1 MNRLFCRII
10 LPLLLVAGSFFDAK
24 SQTDS
29 LIEVSG
35 YLRDDQSLPIPI
47 SVIVV
52 SGSNKGIFGN
62 SDGSFSIQCKRQ
74 DTLLFTSFGF
84 LTRTIALADSIWDVS
99 KPITIF
105 LDRRIYRYS
114 TVQIFGQRDLSK
126 IQDDIRKLG
135 YDEKDYRLSGI
146 NALESP
152 ITFLYQQFSKTER
165 SKRLVAEMENEDK
178 KRELLKE
185 LFRIY
190 IDYDIIQL
198 DNKEFDAFID
208 YINISDEFLKSISQ
222 YDFILFVKERFQ
234 DYRIYIRRQQ
244 LEELDYQY
252 DQD

>member
-1 MNRLFCRII
+1 MNRLFHRAVFYHAFFFLSI
-10 LPLLLVAGSFFDAK
+10 LKMDGQS
-24 SQTDS
+24 DS
-29 LIEVSG
+29 LVQISG
-35 YLRDDQSLPIPI
+35 SLRDEQNLPIPI

-62 SDGSFSIQCKRQ
+62 SDGSFSLQCKPL
-74 DTLLFTSFGF
+74 DTLLFSSFGF
-84 LTRTIALADSIWDVS
+84 HTRSIALADSIWDIS
-99 KPITIF
+99 KPMTIY
-105 LDRRIYRYS
+105 LDRRVYKLS

-126 IQDDIRKLG
+126 IQEDIRKLG

-152 ITFLYQQFSKTER
+152 ITFLYQQWSRTER
-165 SKRLVAEMENEDK
+165 SKRLVAQMENEDK

-198 DNKEFDAFID
+198 GDKEFDAFID
-208 YINISDEFLKSISQ
+208 YINISDDFLKSISQ

>member
-1 MNRLFCRII
+1 MNRLIDRA
-10 LPLLLVAGSFFDAK
+10 LLLLSVFLISISESSG
-24 SQTDS
+24 QTDT
-29 LIEVSG
+29 LVQISG
-35 YLRDDQSLPIPI
+35 NLRDEQNLPIPI

-52 SGSNKGIFGN
+52 AGSSKGIFGN
-62 SDGSFSIQCKRQ
+62 SDGSFSMQCKPQ
-74 DTLLFTSFGF
+74 DTLLFSSFGF
-84 LTRTIALADSIWDVS
+84 HTRTIALQDSIWDIT
-99 KPITIF
+99 KPMTIY
-105 LDRRIYRYS
+105 LDRRVYKLS

-126 IQDDIRKLG
+126 IQEDIRKLG

-152 ITFLYQQFSKTER
+152 ITFMYQQWSRTER
-165 SKRLVAEMENEDK
+165 SKRLVAQMENEDK

-185 LFRIY
+185 LFKIY

-198 DNKEFDAFID
+198 GDKEFDAFID